1 VDAGSA
7 AAGTSLGRQ
16 GTPRVLL
23 VEDDASLGQVL
34 KERLS
39 KEALDVTWRRTSAH
53 GAAAIAAGGWALV
66 ILDVKLPD
74 GSGFDLARQA
84 KQASPAPVM
93 LMTALN
99 SAANRLR
106 GFNTGADE
114 YLPKPFHLREFLL
127 RVRHVLATQSHAVA
141 ADSVTLLHVR
151 GREID
156 LAALS
161 VVPPGGTRVFLPAR
175 DGAVLALLIHA
186 APKTL
191 GRHDIL
197 DRIWGPNRFPT
208 ARVVDN
214 VVVRLRQALQDECGE
229 LIQSV
234 RGVGYR
240 WGAGTEDA

>member
-1 VDAGSA
+1 
-7 AAGTSLGRQ
+7 
-16 GTPRVLL
+16 VLL
-23 VEDDASLGQVL
+23 VEDDTSLGQVL

-39 KEALDVTWRRTSAH
+39 RERLDVTWLRTAVQA
-53 GAAAIAAGGWALV
+53 AAAIASGSWALI

-84 KQASPAPVM
+84 KQASPTPVM

-127 RVRHVLATQSHAVA
+127 RVRHVLATQSQTA
-141 ADSVTLLHVR
+141 ADESATLLHVR

-161 VVPPGGTRVFLPAR
+161 VMPPGGTRVFLPAR

-186 APKTL
+186 APKAL

-197 DRIWGPNRFPT
+197 DRVWGPNRFPT

-214 VVVRLRQALQDECGE
+214 IIVRLRQALQDECGD

-240 WGAGTEDA
+240 WCPGAEDA